1 MSDRI
6 HVATRKGLF
15 ALDRQGDGPEGW
27 EIVDSAFI
35 GDPVTMV
42 LDDRR
47 DGTLYAALNLG
58 HFGVKLH
65 RSGDGGKTWEECA
78 VPSYEGVEA
87 GEDKGPSLSLLWAL
101 EPGGADEAGKLWC
114 GTIPGGLFV
123 STDRGSSWQLNRPL
137 WDRPER
143 AKWFGG
149 GYDDP
154 GLHSIVVDPRDARK
168 ITVGVS
174 CGGVWVTEDGGE
186 SWECRTAGMWAAYMP
201 PDKKHQPEIQDPHRI
216 AACASSPDVLWVQ
229 HHNGVFRSTDAARS
243 WTEIT
248 AIEPSSFGFAVAV
261 HPSEPTSAWFA
272 PGVKDEC
279 RVPVDGNVVVA
290 RTRDGGGTFEL
301 LRNGLP
307 QGHAYDIVYR
317 HALDI
322 DASGD
327 RLVMGSTTGSLWITE
342 DGGDSWHTVSANLP
356 PIYATRFA

>member
-1 MSDRI
+1 M
-6 HVATRKGLF
+6 
-15 ALDRQGDGPEGW
+15 LD
-27 EIVDSAFI
+27 S
-35 GDPVTMV
+35 
-42 LDDRR
+42 RR

-65 RSGDGGKTWEECA
+65 RSSDGGASWEECA
-78 VPSYEGVEA
+78 VPSYADVDGT
-87 GEDKGPSLSLLWAL
+87 GENGPSLSLIWAL
-101 EPGGADEAGKLWC
+101 EPGGADRAGKLWC

-123 STDRGSSWQLNRPL
+123 SNDRGSSWQLNRPL

-143 AKWFGG
+143 ARWFGG

-154 GLHSIVVDPRDARK
+154 GVHSIVVDPRNAQR

-174 CGGVWVTEDGGE
+174 CGGLWVSEDGGE
-186 SWECRTAGMWAAYMP
+186 TWECRTKGMWAAYMP
-201 PDKKHQPEIQDPHRI
+201 PEQKEMGEIQDPHRV
-216 AACASSPDVLWVQ
+216 AVCASSPDVLWVQ

-243 WTEIT
+243 WTEVT
-248 AIEPSSFGFAVAV
+248 AIEPSNFGFAVAV
-261 HPSEPTSAWFA
+261 HPSEPATAWFA

-290 RTRDGGGTFEL
+290 RTRDGGETFEL

-307 QGHAYDIVYR
+307 QGHAYDLVYR

-342 DGGDSWHTVSANLP
+342 DGGDSWHTISSNLP